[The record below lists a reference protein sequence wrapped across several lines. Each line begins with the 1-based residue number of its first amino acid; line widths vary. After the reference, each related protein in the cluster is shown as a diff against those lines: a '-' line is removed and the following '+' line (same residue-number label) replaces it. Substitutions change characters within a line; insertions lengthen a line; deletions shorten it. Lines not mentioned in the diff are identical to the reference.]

1 MFIFKIQKSNIFF
14 NKCHWSIYL
23 TFADVAQV
31 EQEEESSPSTTAIR
45 HPRKVSPEMDDNLED
60 FEMISESELAEVSPW
75 FITRSRLFFSRLLH
89 TYDIKFRFRKKKPL
103 FTAWIGI
110 LFGQLYFSQ
119 SQVFFPKRYLVRRDR
134 IFFSN
139 SLFKCMLSCGL

>member
-1 MFIFKIQKSNIFF
+1 M

-31 EQEEESSPSTTAIR
+31 EQEEEESPSTAAIR

-75 FITRSRLFFSRLLH
+75 LLPDQDYFFRAYNIRMISTSDLE
-89 TYDIKFRFRKKKPL
+89 RKTPL

-110 LFGQLYFSQ
+110 LFRQLFIHGFQ
-119 SQVFFPKRYLVRRDR
+119 SIQ
-134 IFFSN
+134 I
-139 SLFKCMLSCGL
+139 LFHGTHQALNPVLLLFQQKFDVI